1 MIKIKFII
9 KCHLLKINHK
19 KEVRKQHVD
28 LKINWL
34 KPVLPFSSVF
44 YIYTMEK
51 NKKILILCYYVIK

>member
-44 YIYTMEK
+44 YIYAMEK
-51 NKKILILCYYVIK
+51 N